1 MNLSEIVNNVNA
13 ELGSATNINSL
24 IKLWANRGQKEF
36 ISTANTSSHLF
47 SWLALTE
54 LTLTTVANQKEYT
67 LSSLVDVG
75 KTIIMTDR
83 TAPKKIT
90 IISRQDLLERV
101 PNPDN
106 HTGNPE
112 FAYLSGYS
120 PVANQPTSA
129 STLSLVSSSAS
140 DTTAVVKIEGLNASG
155 VLVGE
160 EVTLDGVTPVVTT
173 NTYSRV
179 FGRSNNN
186 YLSGILTIT
195 SNAGVVTNAVV
206 GPRQRQGLY
215 PKIVLYP
222 TPSDA
227 RTLYYDAYMV
237 LPELVN
243 DNDFSL
249 IPEQYH
255 NAIEFYCLYRGQLHK
270 KDQGLAE
277 HYLQAFKNRIAEAM
291 QDDKGPKRQ
300 IVLKS
305 DSPTHFLAEGRL
317 PGNYPRGY

>member
-1 MNLSEIVNNVNA
+1 MNLSEIVTNVKA
-13 ELGSATNINSL
+13 ELGPATNIDSL

-36 ISTANTSSHLF
+36 ISTAKHRF
-47 SWLALTE
+47 SWVALTE

-75 KTIIMTDR
+75 KQIIMTDR
-83 TAPKKIT
+83 TSPKKIT
-90 IISRQDLLERV
+90 VISRQDLLERV
-101 PNPDN
+101 PDPGN

-160 EVTLDGVTPVVTT
+160 EVTLNGTTPVVTT
-173 NTYSRV
+173 NTYSRILS
-179 FGRSNNN
+179 RANNG
-186 YLSGILTIT
+186 YLVGILTIT

-215 PKIVLYP
+215 PKFVLYP

-227 RTLYYDAYMV
+227 RTLYYDAYMI

-243 DNDFSL
+243 NNDFSL

-255 NAIEFYCLYRGQLHK
+255 NALEFYCMYRGQLHK

-277 HYLQAFKNRIAEAM
+277 HYLQAFKNRIAEAV

-305 DSPTHFLAEGRL
+305 YSPAYVLDHGRL